1 MHNALWNMLMFQP
14 RVDVGSLRT
23 RTLKNAEEQ
32 KSLQYEIW
40 SEQMLDYYT
49 HYAQWSCFN
58 QHKQVLDHY
67 AAARRQHGGS
77 K

>member
-1 MHNALWNMLMFQP
+1 MLMFQP

-32 KSLQYEIW
+32 KSLHYEIW
-40 SEQMLDYYT
+40 SEQMLDYYAQYA
-49 HYAQWSCFN
+49 HYAQWSCFK